1 VRRQTDRDEP
11 AYKRPMAKLVVV
23 ALTLALA
30 ALLGAARGSAGPV
43 QEVKLI
49 GSVGPEFTISLT
61 DAQGNP
67 VTKLDPG
74 AYEIEVTDRSD
85 FHNFHLTGPGVS
97 EDTGVEFTG
106 QVTWHV
112 TFRDGSYVYVCD
124 VHPSSMR
131 GTFTAGT
138 PPTTNPPPPGG
149 GGGGGSAVT
158 ARTKLLL
165 TSGPGFAITLKTAA
179 GKNVKSM
186 RTGTYT
192 VVVRDRGRI
201 HNAHVVAP
209 GYNRRTTPLT
219 YTGTQTW
226 KVKLARAG
234 TFRFLCDPHVATG
247 MKGSAKIVR

>member
-1 VRRQTDRDEP
+1 MTRL
-11 AYKRPMAKLVVV
+11 AVV
-23 ALTLALA
+23 AVAVAVA
-30 ALLGAARGSAGPV
+30 ALLGAARGAAGPA
-43 QEVKLI
+43 QEAKLI
-49 GSVGPEFTISLT
+49 GTVGPEFNISLT
-61 DAQGNP
+61 DAQGNR

-85 FHNFHLTGPGVS
+85 FHNFHLSGPGVNES
-97 EDTGVEFTG
+97 TGVEFTG

-112 TFRDGSYVYVCD
+112 TFKDGDYVYVCD

-138 PPTTNPPPPGG
+138 PTTNPPPPGG
-149 GGGGGSAVT
+149 GGGGGGTAGGGAAVT
-158 ARTKLLL
+158 AKTKLLL

-179 GKNVKSM
+179 GKTVKSM
-186 RTGTYT
+186 NTGTYT

-201 HNAHVVAP
+201 HDAHVVAP
-209 GYNRRTTPLT
+209 GFNRRTTPLT

-226 KVKLARAG
+226 KVRLARTG

-247 MKGSAKIVR
+247 MKGSAKIVG